1 MLQLNALYFADT
13 VSTLTV
19 LDKTEGRL
27 FVRPFFAGRGPAY
40 TRPQRW
46 DLYIGPVCQ
55 PRERRGIGMCVQCM
69 SPLCRVEEGLSR
81 REQLVRYF

>member
-19 LDKTEGRL
+19 LDKTEGRS

-40 TRPQRW
+40 TRPQR
-46 DLYIGPVCQ
+46 
-55 PRERRGIGMCVQCM
+55 
-69 SPLCRVEEGLSR
+69 
-81 REQLVRYF
+81 

>member
-40 TRPQRW
+40 TRPQR
-46 DLYIGPVCQ
+46 
-55 PRERRGIGMCVQCM
+55 
-69 SPLCRVEEGLSR
+69 
-81 REQLVRYF
+81 